1 MMERTI
7 KTKDQL
13 EIDKTVCVY
22 EQAIY
27 VKDMETQL
35 KEPKSCPHFLMMGT
49 FHVLLMSLRIAG
61 LKMVR

>member
-27 VKDMETQL
+27 VKDMEGQL
-35 KEPKSCPHFLMMGT
+35 KEPKSSLYT
-49 FHVLLMSLRIAG
+49 SWWWVLFMFRLWVYVSLA
-61 LKMVR
+61 

>member
-27 VKDMETQL
+27 VKDMEGQL
-35 KEPKSCPHFLMMGT
+35 KEPKSSLHT
-49 FHVLLMSLRIAG
+49 SWWWVLFMFCLWVYVSLA
-61 LKMVR
+61 

>member
-1 MMERTI
+1 MIFPFRYHMMERTI

-27 VKDMETQL
+27 VKDMEGQL
-35 KEPKSCPHFLMMGT
+35 KEPKS
-49 FHVLLMSLRIAG
+49 SLHTS
-61 LKMVR
+61 